1 MVKNRP
7 ANAGDNEFD
16 PCVRKIPWRRKW
28 QPAPVVLREK
38 PHGQR
43 SLVVNSTAELPEGRE
58 PQVHLTRH
66 QHVLPPL
73 CGPGVVPSLGASCVT
88 GR

>member
-28 QPAPVVLREK
+28 QPAPVVLPEK

-43 SLVVNSTAELPEGRE
+43 SLVGCN
-58 PQVHLTRH
+58 
-66 QHVLPPL
+66 
-73 CGPGVVPSLGASCVT
+73 PGGCKDFQQIAFFLLLDCLFRRSKGYICFN
-88 GR
+88 